1 MADDRDDMDEME
13 EMDENSIEVPEG
25 TAIFPE
31 IPDQVGANPLLLSL
45 LHFVV
50 FIAGSDEAVCNQEA
64 GAAILDQVATYLQR
78 LSTKEV
84 ARLKEDLAVLAAFA
98 RDQKW
103 EAGTVE
109 VLDTFL
115 DEMGVGEGE

>member
-1 MADDRDDMDEME
+1 MADNEEMDEME

-115 DEMGVGEGE
+115 DDMGVGEGE

>member
-1 MADDRDDMDEME
+1 MTDNEDMDEME
-13 EMDENSIEVPEG
+13 DMDEENSIEVPEG

-31 IPDQVGANPLLLSL
+31 IPDQIGANPLLLSL

-115 DEMGVGEGE
+115 DDMGVGEGE